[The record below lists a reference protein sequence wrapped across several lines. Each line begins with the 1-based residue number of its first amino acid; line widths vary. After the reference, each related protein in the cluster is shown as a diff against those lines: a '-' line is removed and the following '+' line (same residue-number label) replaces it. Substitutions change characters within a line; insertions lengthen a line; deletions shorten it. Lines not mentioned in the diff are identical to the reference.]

1 MTAERLRCPFC
12 ERLHDWPNEKAS
24 GAIPCA
30 CGAVAELLG
39 EADPYAPRPQDI
51 GMPDEIADDLSWKCV
66 NVPEIHYIEH
76 SDEHVVAYWVDWVA
90 PRTWFRR

>member
-1 MTAERLRCPFC
+1 
-12 ERLHDWPNEKAS
+12 
-24 GAIPCA
+24 
-30 CGAVAELLG
+30 
-39 EADPYAPRPQDI
+39 
-51 GMPDEIADDLSWKCV
+51 MPDEIADDLSWKCV